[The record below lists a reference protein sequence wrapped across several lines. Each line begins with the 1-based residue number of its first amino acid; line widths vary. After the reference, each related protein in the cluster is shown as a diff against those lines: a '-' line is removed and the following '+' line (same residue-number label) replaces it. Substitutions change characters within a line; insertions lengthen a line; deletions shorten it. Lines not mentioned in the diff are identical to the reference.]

1 MCLPVL
7 HLPQP
12 RAPPRNHH
20 GRRPPATTKP
30 SLAELA
36 LKMEPEHSN
45 EAPLPLNF
53 ISNRCNEKRPN
64 WLLSSLAPAA
74 AYLPFRH
81 RPLPLSLPPPRA
93 PARALPLNRA
103 RTPPRASCAPCRPP
117 PASCWRCRCLSVK
130 PPSRCWGGA
139 TVDARQFSICLSK
152 IQTIV
157 GVSLKSGRSGK
168 SPWRMRMV
176 LPHPVAAT
184 VDALVALW
192 CNSF

>member
-1 MCLPVL
+1 ML
-7 HLPQP
+7 HLAQP

-36 LKMEPEHSN
+36 LKMEPAHSN

-81 RPLPLSLPPPRA
+81 RPLPLSLPPASRSPSPSQSRTRATLGQLRAVPAAAGELLAPPLPDCAGKNNEPEEDVDGKGWLCSPRVEWSDHIA
-93 PARALPLNRA
+93 K
-103 RTPPRASCAPCRPP
+103 S
-117 PASCWRCRCLSVK
+117 
-130 PPSRCWGGA
+130 SR
-139 TVDARQFSICLSK
+139 K
-152 IQTIV
+152 
-157 GVSLKSGRSGK
+157 
-168 SPWRMRMV
+168 
-176 LPHPVAAT
+176 
-184 VDALVALW
+184 
-192 CNSF
+192 